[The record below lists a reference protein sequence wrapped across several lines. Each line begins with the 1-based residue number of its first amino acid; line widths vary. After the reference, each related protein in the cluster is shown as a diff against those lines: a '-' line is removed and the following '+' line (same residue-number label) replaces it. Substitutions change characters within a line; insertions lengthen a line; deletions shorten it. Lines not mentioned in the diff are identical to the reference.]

1 MLQDERNINII
12 LNFFL
17 DNLELNAGT
26 TNNLKKFRD
35 IVTTFSKDIDMKF
48 RVDKCAYIKI
58 NAGKQTNSKVPLEMS
73 SLIKPVANGDTCK
86 YIGQD
91 ENIAYVGEVNKER
104 VPKGLYARCRKVWSS
119 ELSVYNKAT
128 AHSIF
133 AISIITPTIGII
145 HWTIEELKRD

>member
-17 DNLELNAGT
+17 DNLKLNAGT

-35 IVTTFSKDIDMKF
+35 IVTTFSKDIDMKV

-73 SLIKPVANGDTCK
+73 SLFQPVANGDTCK
-86 YIGQD
+86 YLGQD
-91 ENIAYVGEVNKER
+91 ENIAYVGEVTKKEYQ
-104 VPKGLYARCRKVWSS
+104 KNYTLGAEKYGLQNSLYTIKQ
-119 ELSVYNKAT
+119 LL
-128 AHSIF
+128 
-133 AISIITPTIGII
+133 ITY
-145 HWTIEELKRD
+145 L